1 MTVDIRP
8 IAPADR
14 EAYQAFV
21 AGMSP
26 DSRTHR
32 FFSPVRELHP
42 AMLQALTEPDQQ
54 RHVGIVATEDGRI
67 VGEARY
73 VALGPGGRGEFAIAV
88 TDEWQRKGIGA
99 RLLGALQAA
108 ARSAG
113 LLFLTGEVMRTN
125 TPMLHFSR
133 RAGFQMKSCPGDARL
148 AVVERSLAS
157 AY

>member
-1 MTVDIRP
+1 MSVDIRP
-8 IAPADR
+8 IVPEDR
-14 EAYQAFV
+14 EAFREFV

-26 DSRTHR
+26 DSRTNR

-54 RHVGIVATEDGRI
+54 RHVGLVATEDGKI

-73 VALGPGGRGEFAIAV
+73 VALGQGRGEFAIAV
-88 TDEWQRKGIGA
+88 ADQFQRRGIGA
-99 RLLGALQAA
+99 RLIGALQAA

-113 LLFLTGEVMRTN
+113 LLFLSGEVMRTN
-125 TPMLHFSR
+125 SPMLHFSR
-133 RAGFQMKSCPGDARL
+133 QAGFQMKSCPGDARL
-148 AVVERSLAS
+148 TVVERSLAS